1 MKLSNED
8 KKIVDAFQALQKDGE
23 KNQKLTRLNDEI
35 KDKFIMTF
43 DNNIVNFNK
52 TKLNSWDL

>member
-1 MKLSNED
+1 MTLSNED

-23 KNQKLTRLNDEI
+23 QNQKLTRLNDEI

-52 TKLNSWDL
+52 AKLNSWDL

>member
-8 KKIVDAFQALQKDGE
+8 KKILDAFQALQKDGE
-23 KNQKLTRLNDEI
+23 KKQKLTSLNDEI

>member
-35 KDKFIMTF
+35 KNKFIMTF

-52 TKLNSWDL
+52 AKLNSWDL

>member
-1 MKLSNED
+1 MTLSNED

-23 KNQKLTRLNDEI
+23 NNQKLTRLNDEI

-52 TKLNSWDL
+52 AKLNSWDL

>member
-1 MKLSNED
+1 MRLSNED

-43 DNNIVNFNK
+43 DNNIVNFSNL
-52 TKLNSWDL
+52 KLNSWDL